1 MATTSIYTRVRAAV
15 VRILSAISPEKG
27 NRDFDDELASHISML
42 ADENVRRGLTPD
54 EARRAAHLQLGS
66 SARLRETNRD
76 LRGLPFLETLA
87 QDARS
92 AFRTLR
98 KSPGFTAVVVLTLA
112 LGIGANTAIFS
123 VVYAVMLK
131 PLPYTRPA
139 ELVDI
144 GQFTPEI
151 KDTPTGWSFPNLD
164 DLRRDTTTLAAVAGS
179 NFHQLTL
186 TGH

>member
-1 MATTSIYTRVRAAV
+1 
-15 VRILSAISPEKG
+15 
-27 NRDFDDELASHISML
+27 ML

-54 EARRAAHLQLGS
+54 EARRAAHLQLG
-66 SARLRETNRD
+66 ATERLRETNRD
-76 LRGLPFLETLA
+76 LRGLPFLETFA
-87 QDARS
+87 QDVRY
-92 AFRTLR
+92 AFRTLK

-144 GQFTPEI
+144 GQFTPELEE
-151 KDTPTGWSFPNLD
+151 TPTGWSFANLD
-164 DLRRDTTTLAAVAGS
+164 DLRRDATTLAAVAGS

-186 TGH
+186 TGHGEPQAINTAVVTGDFFKVFAVEPDHRPHPHA